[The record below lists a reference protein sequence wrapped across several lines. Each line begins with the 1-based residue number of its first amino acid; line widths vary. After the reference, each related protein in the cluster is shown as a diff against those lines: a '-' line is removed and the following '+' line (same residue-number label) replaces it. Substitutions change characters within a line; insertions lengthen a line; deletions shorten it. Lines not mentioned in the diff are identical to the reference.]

1 MLKRIFDI
9 FLSVIGLVLLLPLFF
24 IVAILIK
31 VTSKGTV
38 LFCQK
43 RVGRLGKDFI
53 LYKFRSMTVCDENFQ
68 GEFQP
73 GNLSRITSIGR
84 VLRKTKI
91 DELPQLY
98 NVFIGDMSIVGP
110 RPEVR
115 KWVDIFS
122 DRWKTIHQ
130 IRPGITDPASIQ
142 YRNEEQLLATSDQP
156 EKMYEYEILPK
167 KLELYEDYIK
177 KQSLI
182 NDFCLIIKTL
192 NIIITK

>member
-1 MLKRIFDI
+1 
-9 FLSVIGLVLLLPLFF
+9 
-24 IVAILIK
+24 
-31 VTSKGTV
+31 
-38 LFCQK
+38 
-43 RVGRLGKDFI
+43 
-53 LYKFRSMTVCDENFQ
+53 MTVCDENFQ
-68 GEFQP
+68 GEFQA
-73 GNLSRITSIGR
+73 GNLSRITGIGR

-115 KWVDIFS
+115 KWVDTFS